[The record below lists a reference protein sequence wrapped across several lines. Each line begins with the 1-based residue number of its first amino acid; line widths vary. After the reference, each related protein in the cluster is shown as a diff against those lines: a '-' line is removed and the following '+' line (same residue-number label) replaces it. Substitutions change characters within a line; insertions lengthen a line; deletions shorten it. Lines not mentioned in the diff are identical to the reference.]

1 MFKKLNEATTKPAV
15 WSAYTADV
23 LWTDNHIAKQMLSF
37 HLNQEIEAASR
48 SFNFIDESVEWLVT
62 EFGLNQDSKTID
74 FGCGPGLYTQ
84 RLKRVV

>member
-1 MFKKLNEATTKPAV
+1 MFKKLNEATAKPAV

-48 SFNFIDESVEWLVT
+48 SFNFIDESV
-62 EFGLNQDSKTID
+62 D
-74 FGCGPGLYTQ
+74 
-84 RLKRVV
+84 